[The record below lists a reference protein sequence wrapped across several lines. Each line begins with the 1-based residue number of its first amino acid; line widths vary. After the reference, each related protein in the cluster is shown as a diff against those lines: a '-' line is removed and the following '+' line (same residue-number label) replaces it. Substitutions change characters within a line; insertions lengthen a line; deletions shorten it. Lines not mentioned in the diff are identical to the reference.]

1 MKKIFLLFCLA
12 AMLVVPAAAQHGD
25 TVFQTREVI
34 IIDEDEPMIVSR
46 EHEINIGGRDIMTR
60 TNVNVAG
67 FSRHRSDRG
76 WSYSLMNRF
85 GLGYSGLVQDFENFH
100 LPKDGD
106 WRDWEDV
113 EPLPEGYEWMEQKHK
128 SINVKLLLAS
138 ANYNFTRHLGVELG
152 LELEGNN
159 YRFEREV
166 TLTLDEHGH
175 IAPDWRFAEAGLH
188 LEKSKLYTSF
198 LNIPLTLHWG
208 IGRRNQFELFGGV
221 VGGWRM
227 ASWTKLKADN
237 RMLSGKEHH
246 RGRYNLRNFHY
257 GYTAGFSIHNV
268 GLYATYYPHSIFRTG
283 DVDIR
288 SINVGLQI
296 RFD

>member
-1 MKKIFLLFCLA
+1 MKKIFLLLLTLLA
-12 AMLVVPAAAQHGD
+12 VAPVSAQRGD

-34 IIDEDEPMIVSR
+34 IIDEREPVIVSR
-46 EHEINIGGRDIMTR
+46 EHEINIGGRDVMTR
-60 TNVNVAG
+60 ANVNVAG
-67 FSRHRSDRG
+67 FSRHQNNRG
-76 WSYSLMNRF
+76 WSYSILNQF

-100 LPKDGD
+100 LPKGG
-106 WRDWEDV
+106 DWEDWEDI
-113 EPLPEGYEWMEQKHK
+113 EPLPEGYEWMAQEHK
-128 SINVKLLLAS
+128 SINVKILLAS
-138 ANYNFTRHLGVELG
+138 ANYNFTRHLDVKMG

-159 YRFEREV
+159 YRFENDV

-175 IAPDWRFAEAGLH
+175 IAPDWRFADASLT
-188 LEKSKLYTSF
+188 LEKTKLYTSF
-198 LNIPLTLHWG
+198 LNVPLTLHWG
-208 IGRRNQFELFGGV
+208 IGRRNQFELYGGV

-246 RGRYNLRNFHY
+246 RDRYNLRNFHY
-257 GYTAGFSIHNV
+257 GYTAGFSIQNV
-268 GLYATYYPHSIFRTG
+268 GLYATYYPHSIFRKG

-288 SINVGLQI
+288 SINVGLQF